1 MTTPERRR
9 VNRTDVQSRNPPRF
23 RVSGVTAAVTT
34 LQEAELLDLS
44 LEGALVEHQGMLAL
58 GSPCFLQV
66 GIAEERLTIHSRV
79 VHSRVSRKEP
89 EGWLFYQTGLEFVDL
104 SREAEE
110 SLAAL
115 IRSYGGA
122 EA

>member
-1 MTTPERRR
+1 MTTRERRR

-79 VHSRVSRKEP
+79 VHSRGSRKEP
-89 EGWLFYQTGLEFVDL
+89 EGGVFYQTGLAVGE
-104 SREAEE
+104 
-110 SLAAL
+110 LA
-115 IRSYGGA
+115 RGA
-122 EA
+122 RG